1 MALASAGCEMPSSSY
16 TAGPRPQLPGLWAAE
31 LASVASTQAL
41 QRDGWRDCEAGG
53 SGRRGWARARNR
65 LARSAGGCARARR
78 ARAWQAEQAR
88 HMVNP
93 QCRDGPAMVLLFR
106 DHFVRPIE
114 GSAGSLAETLEETD
128 ETCMPCED
136 AITSNQVAQVRSVL
150 RGSVIGWLDKN
161 VGECFV
167 TCPVTY
173 EKTLDRH
180 ALRHFKR
187 QLYARV
193 PS

>member
-78 ARAWQAEQAR
+78 AHMAGRAGSAY
-88 HMVNP
+88 MVNP
-93 QCRDGPAMVLLFR
+93 RCRDGGPAFPRSFR
-106 DHFVRPIE
+106 P
-114 GSAGSLAETLEETD
+114 
-128 ETCMPCED
+128 
-136 AITSNQVAQVRSVL
+136 SNR
-150 RGSVIGWLDKN
+150 R
-161 VGECFV
+161 
-167 TCPVTY
+167 
-173 EKTLDRH
+173 
-180 ALRHFKR
+180 KR
-187 QLYARV
+187 RIAHV
-193 PS
+193 MEF

>member
-1 MALASAGCEMPSSSY
+1 MALASAGCEMSSSSY

-31 LASVASTQAL
+31 LASVASTRAL

-93 QCRDGPAMVLLFR
+93 QRSRWRSRLPLFPIISSE
-106 DHFVRPIE
+106 RPIE
-114 GSAGSLAETLEETD
+114 GSAGSP
-128 ETCMPCED
+128 MF
-136 AITSNQVAQVRSVL
+136 SV
-150 RGSVIGWLDKN
+150 
-161 VGECFV
+161 CQ
-167 TCPVTY
+167 T
-173 EKTLDRH
+173 
-180 ALRHFKR
+180 
-187 QLYARV
+187 
-193 PS
+193 

>member
-93 QCRDGPAMVLLFR
+93 RGRDAVPLFR
-106 DHFVRPIE
+106 DHFVRPIPC
-114 GSAGSLAETLEETD
+114 SALPNLNRRSSSQIPWFLHGIRIFAIWSCGCD
-128 ETCMPCED
+128 SGISQWYRVGD
-136 AITSNQVAQVRSVL
+136 A
-150 RGSVIGWLDKN
+150 G
-161 VGECFV
+161 
-167 TCPVTY
+167 
-173 EKTLDRH
+173 
-180 ALRHFKR
+180 ALRAEP
-187 QLYARV
+187 LATLCLARSKCA
-193 PS
+193 PHPGREKGEWQFHLLFY

>member
-1 MALASAGCEMPSSSY
+1 MIGGTRGEARREVGPGREGLMALASAGCEMPSSSY

-93 QCRDGPAMVLLFR
+93 RCRDAVPLFR

-114 GSAGSLAETLEETD
+114 GSAGSPMLWRLPNLPRRCRIWE
-128 ETCMPCED
+128 P
-136 AITSNQVAQVRSVL
+136 RSCFCFHGL
-150 RGSVIGWLDKN
+150 RS
-161 VGECFV
+161 
-167 TCPVTY
+167 
-173 EKTLDRH
+173 
-180 ALRHFKR
+180 
-187 QLYARV
+187 
-193 PS
+193 

>member
-1 MALASAGCEMPSSSY
+1 MEALEARRREVGPGREGLMALASAGCEMSSSSY

-31 LASVASTQAL
+31 LAAVASTQAL

-93 QCRDGPAMVLLFR
+93 RCRDGGPAFPRSFRPSNRRKRRRPCYGSAIMELAKLVTVLRPTFRGFCTVFGFLLFDR
-106 DHFVRPIE
+106 V
-114 GSAGSLAETLEETD
+114 GVYLSL
-128 ETCMPCED
+128 
-136 AITSNQVAQVRSVL
+136 IH
-150 RGSVIGWLDKN
+150 I
-161 VGECFV
+161 
-167 TCPVTY
+167 
-173 EKTLDRH
+173 
-180 ALRHFKR
+180 
-187 QLYARV
+187 
-193 PS
+193 

>member
-1 MALASAGCEMPSSSY
+1 MALASAGCEMSSSSY
-16 TAGPRPQLPGLWAAE
+16 TAGPRPELPGLWAAE

-93 QCRDGPAMVLLFR
+93 RCRDAVPLFR

-114 GSAGSLAETLEETD
+114 GSAGSPMLWSYSHRPRFRGFCTVFGFSLFGRVGVYSGISQWYRVG
-128 ETCMPCED
+128 D
-136 AITSNQVAQVRSVL
+136 A
-150 RGSVIGWLDKN
+150 G
-161 VGECFV
+161 
-167 TCPVTY
+167 
-173 EKTLDRH
+173 
-180 ALRHFKR
+180 ALRAEPFAT
-187 QLYARV
+187 LCLAR
-193 PS
+193 SKSTWRGTGTCKSET

>member
-93 QCRDGPAMVLLFR
+93 RCRD
-106 DHFVRPIE
+106 
-114 GSAGSLAETLEETD
+114 AGSRFPRSFRPSNRRKRRIAHVMELAKLAPTFFVADSVVFARYSDFRYLVVWVCIPGLVNGTASA
-128 ETCMPCED
+128 TRAPCGQ
-136 AITSNQVAQVRSVL
+136 S
-150 RGSVIGWLDKN
+150 
-161 VGECFV
+161 
-167 TCPVTY
+167 P
-173 EKTLDRH
+173 
-180 ALRHFKR
+180 
-187 QLYARV
+187 
-193 PS
+193 

>member
-1 MALASAGCEMPSSSY
+1 MALASAGCEMSSSSY

-78 ARAWQAEQAR
+78 ARAWQTEQAR

-93 QCRDGPAMVLLFR
+93 RDVAMRSRFPATISSV
-106 DHFVRPIE
+106 HPIE
-114 GSAGSLAETLEETD
+114 GSAGSPMLWRLPFAKLA
-128 ETCMPCED
+128 PPFFV
-136 AITSNQVAQVRSVL
+136 SRSV
-150 RGSVIGWLDKN
+150 G
-161 VGECFV
+161 F
-167 TCPVTY
+167 
-173 EKTLDRH
+173 
-180 ALRHFKR
+180 
-187 QLYARV
+187 ARYSDFRYLV
-193 PS
+193 VWV

>member
-1 MALASAGCEMPSSSY
+1 MEALEARRREVGPGREGLMALASAGCEMPSSSY

-93 QCRDGPAMVLLFR
+93 RCRDAGSRFIR
-106 DHFVRPIE
+106 DHFVHPIE
-114 GSAGSLAETLEETD
+114 GSAGSPMFSVCQ
-128 ETCMPCED
+128 TCPD
-136 AITSNQVAQVRSVL
+136 VL
-150 RGSVIGWLDKN
+150 RPTFRGLSTVFGFSLF
-161 VGECFV
+161 G
-167 TCPVTY
+167 
-173 EKTLDRH
+173 
-180 ALRHFKR
+180 
-187 QLYARV
+187 RV
-193 PS
+193 VCIPGLVNGTASATRAPCGQSP

>member
-1 MALASAGCEMPSSSY
+1 MIGGTGGEGGEGKVGPGREGLMALASAGCEMPSSSY

-93 QCRDGPAMVLLFR
+93 RCRDGGPAFPRSFRPSNRRKRRIAHVMELAKLAPRFFSQMQYFLHGIRIFAIWSCGCVFR
-106 DHFVRPIE
+106 D
-114 GSAGSLAETLEETD
+114 
-128 ETCMPCED
+128 
-136 AITSNQVAQVRSVL
+136 
-150 RGSVIGWLDKN
+150 
-161 VGECFV
+161 
-167 TCPVTY
+167 
-173 EKTLDRH
+173 
-180 ALRHFKR
+180 
-187 QLYARV
+187 
-193 PS
+193 